1 MSCITY
7 FNAMTIRLSIIFFV
21 LFPLHIVAQS
31 NAKLLNDTIFL
42 PYRYGVIIQEDDT
55 IDIVELTT
63 STCEHIMDVRA
74 KDIVDLTTSN
84 YGHIM
89 DVRVKESNDETYQIL
104 YTRTGV
110 ESIKKSIKYAVKSNG
125 DIVSSNSASYD
136 SIFSKAL
143 THKKFLETELVDT
156 VYNCINWG
164 TKIPKN
170 LECTM
175 ETYQEYYDYIKYP
188 LYYRRLFYTYHMHK
202 MGEASLSVDSTPK
215 LRVLFP
221 EHSGFTGEKVYC
233 MDFCIYNDSIV
244 SINKAIDILD
254 ADYYTVD
261 IHKLRRFY
269 VKKLKALLNNLS
281 KYSGYDMTQ
290 TIGFVSNPILIEY
303 YNGEKTYTYLIDKE
317 FDKPDKKLWKVY
329 NEICQMAIRIV
340 QN

>member
-1 MSCITY
+1 
-7 FNAMTIRLSIIFFV
+7 MTIRLSIIFFV

-125 DIVSSNSASYD
+125 DIVLSNSASYD

-143 THKKFLETELVDT
+143 THKKFLESDKVDT
-156 VYNCINWG
+156 IYNCINWS

-170 LECTM
+170 LECKM
-175 ETYQEYYDYIKYP
+175 DTYQEYYDFIRYP
-188 LYYRRLFYTYHMHK
+188 LYVRRLFYTYHLHK
-202 MGEASLSVDSTPK
+202 MNENALNIDSTPK

-221 EHSGFTGEKVYC
+221 EHSGYQDEKVYGLT
-233 MDFCIYNDSIV
+233 FSIYNDSIV
-244 SINKAIDILD
+244 CTNKTIDICD
-254 ADYYTVD
+254 TDYYKVSY
-261 IHKLRRFY
+261 HKLGKIHD
-269 VKKLKALLNNLS
+269 KKMRNLLS
-281 KYSGYDMTQ
+281 SISEYSGYDMTK
-290 TIGFVSNPILIEY
+290 TIGFVSNPVLIEY
-303 YNGEKTYTYLIDKE
+303 FNGESTATYLIDKE
-317 FDKPDKKLWKVY
+317 FDKPDKKLWNVY
-329 NEICQMAIRIV
+329 NEICQLAMMMF